1 MSGGLV
7 AWAALMSALA
17 LIYLRGMKNSG
28 LSAKRM
34 VLIALIW
41 VAVIGGGYLVV
52 TALTGLQ

>member
-52 TALTGLQ
+52 TGLTGLQ